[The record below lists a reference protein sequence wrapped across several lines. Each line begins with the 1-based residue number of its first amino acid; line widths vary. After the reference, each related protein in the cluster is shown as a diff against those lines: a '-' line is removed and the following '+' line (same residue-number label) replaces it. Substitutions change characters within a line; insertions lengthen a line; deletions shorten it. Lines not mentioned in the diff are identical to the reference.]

1 MSLFA
6 TFNTESLDFSM
17 SDITCLI
24 STESK
29 KIGIS
34 KSSIA
39 RTIQHALN
47 NGLYKKKMEEIY
59 GDEWL
64 QHDKLIQKQTKKG
77 VALSNTKEQTETTTE
92 IPF

>member
-1 MSLFA
+1 MASP
-6 TFNTESLDFSM
+6 
-17 SDITCLI
+17 DITYVKL
-24 STESK
+24 ESK
-29 KIGIS
+29 LGIS
-34 KSSIA
+34 KSSIQ
-39 RTIQHALN
+39 RTISHSVI

-64 QHDKLIQKQTKKG
+64 EHDKLIKKQKQKG